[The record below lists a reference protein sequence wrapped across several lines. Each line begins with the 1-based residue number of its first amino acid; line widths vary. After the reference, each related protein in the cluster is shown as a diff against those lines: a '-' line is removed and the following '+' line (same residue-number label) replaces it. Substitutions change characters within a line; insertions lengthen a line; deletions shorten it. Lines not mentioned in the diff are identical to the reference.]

1 MKYTINDILKE
12 ICKTDEGKKV
22 VKEMFKDNKME
33 DRDAFI
39 QIKKKNNGVATKLEG
54 DALTLLILLN
64 EVKKT
69 ILEKIG
75 MNEDNV
81 ASLLETI
88 LVLRE
93 DNKND

>member
-22 VKEMFKDNKME
+22 IKEMFKDSKMG
-33 DRDAFI
+33 DRDGFI
-39 QIKKKNNGVATKLEG
+39 QIKKKNNGVSTKLEG

-64 EVKKT
+64 ETKKK
-69 ILEKIG
+69 ILKKIG
-75 MNEDNV
+75 MNEDDV

>member
-1 MKYTINDILKE
+1 
-12 ICKTDEGKKV
+12 
-22 VKEMFKDNKME
+22 MFKDNKME
-33 DRDAFI
+33 ARDAFI

-81 ASLLETI
+81 ASLL
-88 LVLRE
+88 
-93 DNKND
+93 